1 MLLTKYGTSSKTK
14 KLIDRNKDLQTKRHI
29 ERLCV
34 ITSYRKL
41 VRHHI
46 EPISIAA
53 GVSKFLLIEVLTK
66 PNKLNKEQNRQ
77 RRKGFGYY
85 SQHRCDLEMPTRN
98 LKVSIKAVWI
108 CSA

>member
-1 MLLTKYGTSSKTK
+1 MKNKLNGTNMIKVNNAWAILLTKYGTSSKTK

-77 RRKGFGYY
+77 RRKGFGY
-85 SQHRCDLEMPTRN
+85 
-98 LKVSIKAVWI
+98 
-108 CSA
+108 